1 MKPKKLLQ
9 LDKEQEE
16 ILLDELRA
24 YMRDELDM
32 DMGNLPAKFLLDF
45 MVQLIGPK
53 IYDQAISDTEPWLY
67 DRFTGILE
75 DLSVLKKD

>member
-24 YMRDELDM
+24 YMSDELDM
-32 DMGNLPAKFLLDF
+32 DIGSLPAKFLLDF
-45 MVQLIGPK
+45 IVELIGPK

>member
-1 MKPKKLLQ
+1 MKNKKLLQ
-9 LDKEQEE
+9 LDKEEE
-16 ILLDELRA
+16 EVLLDELRA

-32 DMGNLPAKFLLDF
+32 DIGNLPAKFLLDF
-45 MVQLIGPK
+45 MVDLIGPK
-53 IYDQAISDTEPWLY
+53 IYDQAISDAEPWLY

>member
-16 ILLDELRA
+16 VLLDELRA
-24 YMRDELDM
+24 YMSDELDI
-32 DMGNLPAKFLLDF
+32 DIGNLPAKFLLDF
-45 MVQLIGPK
+45 MVELIGPK

>member
-24 YMRDELDM
+24 YMSDELDM
-32 DMGNLPAKFLLDF
+32 DIGNLPAKFLLDF
-45 MVQLIGPK
+45 IVELIGPK

-67 DRFTGILE
+67 DRFTAVLE
-75 DLSVLKKD
+75 DMHSFKKD

>member
-24 YMRDELDM
+24 YMSDELDI
-32 DMGNLPAKFLLDF
+32 DIGNLPAKFLLDF
-45 MVQLIGPK
+45 IVELIGPK
-53 IYDQAISDTEPWLY
+53 IYDQAISDAEPWLY

>member
-1 MKPKKLLQ
+1 MRNKKLLQ
-9 LDKEQEE
+9 LDKEEE
-16 ILLDELRA
+16 EVLLDELRA

-32 DMGNLPAKFLLDF
+32 DIGNLPAKFLLDF
-45 MVQLIGPK
+45 MVDLIGPK
-53 IYDQAISDTEPWLY
+53 IYDQAISDAEPWLY

>member
-16 ILLDELRA
+16 IMLDELRA
-24 YMRDELDM
+24 YMSDELDM
-32 DMGNLPAKFLLDF
+32 DIGNLPAKFLLDF
-45 MVQLIGPK
+45 IVELIGPK

>member
-24 YMRDELDM
+24 YMGDELDI
-32 DMGNLPAKFLLDF
+32 DIGNLPAKFLLDF

-53 IYDQAISDTEPWLY
+53 IYDQAISDAEPWLY

>member
-9 LDKEQEE
+9 LNKEQEKV
-16 ILLDELRA
+16 LLDELRA
-24 YMRDELDM
+24 YMGDELDI
-32 DMGNLPAKFLLDF
+32 DIGNLPAKFLLDF
-45 MVQLIGPK
+45 MVELIGPK
-53 IYDQAISDTEPWLY
+53 IYDQAISDAEPWLY

>member
-16 ILLDELRA
+16 VLLDELRA
-24 YMRDELDM
+24 YMSDELDM
-32 DMGNLPAKFLLDF
+32 DIGNLPAKFLLDF
-45 MVQLIGPK
+45 IVELIGPK

>member
-16 ILLDELRA
+16 VLLDELRA
-24 YMRDELDM
+24 YMSDELDM
-32 DMGNLPAKFLLDF
+32 DIGNLPAKFLLDF
-45 MVQLIGPK
+45 MVELIGPK

>member
-16 ILLDELRA
+16 VLLDELRA
-24 YMRDELDM
+24 YMSDELDM
-32 DMGNLPAKFLLDF
+32 DIGNLPAKFLLDF
-45 MVQLIGPK
+45 MVDLIGPK
-53 IYDQAISDTEPWLY
+53 IYDQAVSDAEPWLY

>member
-16 ILLDELRA
+16 VLLDELRA
-24 YMRDELDM
+24 YMSDELDI
-32 DMGNLPAKFLLDF
+32 DIGNLPAKFLLDF
-45 MVQLIGPK
+45 MVELIGPK
-53 IYDQAISDTEPWLY
+53 IYDQAISDAEPWLY

>member
-16 ILLDELRA
+16 VLLDELRA
-24 YMRDELDM
+24 YMSDELDM
-32 DMGNLPAKFLLDF
+32 DIGNLPAKFLLDF

>member
-16 ILLDELRA
+16 VLLDELRA
-24 YMRDELDM
+24 YMSDELNM
-32 DMGNLPAKFLLDF
+32 DIGNLPAKFLLDF
-45 MVQLIGPK
+45 MVELIGPK

>member
-24 YMRDELDM
+24 YMSDELDI
-32 DMGNLPAKFLLDF
+32 DIGNLPAKFLLDF
-45 MVQLIGPK
+45 IVELIGPK

>member
-16 ILLDELRA
+16 VLLDELRA
-24 YMRDELDM
+24 YMSDELDM
-32 DMGNLPAKFLLDF
+32 DIGNLPAKFLLDF
-45 MVQLIGPK
+45 IVELIGPK
-53 IYDQAISDTEPWLY
+53 IYDQAISDAEPWLY

>member
-9 LDKEQEE
+9 LDKELVEV
-16 ILLDELRA
+16 LLDELRA
-24 YMRDELDM
+24 YMSDELDM
-32 DMGNLPAKFLLDF
+32 DIGNLPAKFLLDF
-45 MVQLIGPK
+45 IVELIGPK

>member
-16 ILLDELRA
+16 VLLDELRA
-24 YMRDELDM
+24 YMSNELDI
-32 DMGNLPAKFLLDF
+32 DIGNLPAKFLLDF
-45 MVQLIGPK
+45 MVELIGPK

>member
-16 ILLDELRA
+16 VLLDELRA
-24 YMRDELDM
+24 YMSDELDI
-32 DMGNLPAKFLLDF
+32 DIGNLPAKFLLDF
-45 MVQLIGPK
+45 IVELIGPK